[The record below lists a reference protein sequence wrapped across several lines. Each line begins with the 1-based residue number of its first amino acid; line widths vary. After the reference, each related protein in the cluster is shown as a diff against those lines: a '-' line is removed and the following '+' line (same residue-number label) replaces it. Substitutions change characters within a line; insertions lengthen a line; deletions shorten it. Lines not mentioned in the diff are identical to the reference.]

1 MAGASPSPSPRKRV
15 ALLGCGAMGSQIAA
29 AIDSGRVRASLVRVY
44 DMDAARA
51 ESLASSL
58 SSRPEVVQNAHLL
71 SSGPGVDIVV
81 EAASQEAVRASAL
94 SVLQNRKDLLI
105 MSVGALLDE
114 AVFDVLADACRQYGR
129 TVVLPSGAVAGI
141 DCLKA
146 VRGELES
153 VSLTTTKHPDSL
165 RGAPFFERPGAPD
178 PSSIAEATTI
188 FDGTAAEAVA
198 LFPANVNVAAALA
211 LAGLGAA
218 STRVRVVADPAA
230 ERNRHEIAASG
241 AFGDLA
247 VTVRNVPDPSN
258 PKTSRLAVLSAIE
271 ALRAACEP
279 GGVRRGT

>member
-1 MAGASPSPSPRKRV
+1 MAEPAAPSKRV

-29 AIDSGRVRASLVRVY
+29 AIDSGRVRARLVRVH
-44 DMDAARA
+44 DVDGARA

-58 SSRPEVVQNAHLL
+58 SSRPEVVPNAHLL

-81 EAASQEAVRASAL
+81 EAASQDAVRASAL
-94 SVLQNRKDLLI
+94 SVLQNRKDLLV
-105 MSVGALLDE
+105 MSVGALLDP
-114 AVFDVLADACRQYGR
+114 AVFDVLAGACRQYGR
-129 TVVLPSGAVAGI
+129 TLILPSGAVAGI

-146 VRGELES
+146 VQGELDS
-153 VSLTTTKHPDSL
+153 VVLTTTKHPDSL
-165 RGAPFFERPGAPD
+165 RGAPFFEASGAD
-178 PSSIAEATTI
+178 PSSISEATTI

-198 LFPANVNVAAALA
+198 QFPANVNVAAALA
-211 LAGLGAA
+211 LAGLGAD

-230 ERNRHEIAASG
+230 TRNRHEIAASG

-258 PKTSRLAVLSAIE
+258 PRTSRLAVLSAIE